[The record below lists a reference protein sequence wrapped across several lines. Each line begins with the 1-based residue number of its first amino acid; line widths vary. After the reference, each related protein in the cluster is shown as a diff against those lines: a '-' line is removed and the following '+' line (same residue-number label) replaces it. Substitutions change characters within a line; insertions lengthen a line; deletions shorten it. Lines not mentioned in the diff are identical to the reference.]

1 MIYKVPLRFTTL
13 HFAQRFFIDEET
25 FTVLISFQ
33 QRLQFLLLTG
43 SFGVSRPFQV
53 LPDQNHDYTCLPI
66 FRPDPIM
73 AGSK

>member
-1 MIYKVPLRFTTL
+1 MIYSVPLRFTTL

-43 SFGVSRPFQV
+43 SRKGVY
-53 LPDQNHDYTCLPI
+53 LPTQPK
-66 FRPDPIM
+66 P
-73 AGSK
+73 